1 MFWAIDVPWGIDP
14 TVVGTSIALGLT
26 LPVLASLPAI
36 RRGLRVDLRQAL
48 DARGADLGP
57 HGRVDRAVRHIGG
70 LPRPAQL
77 GLRNVGRR
85 KRRTV
90 ATATIVALAVGNLL
104 AVMAL
109 TVAATEATQAA
120 WADHL
125 EDIQVWSAG
134 GEVFDARAERIIATT
149 PGVAQVEPVLKRN
162 VELGGRDASIWAVEA
177 DPLFRFLLADGRWFS
192 ADEERSEARV
202 AVIER
207 NLAELSG
214 VELGDQVTVRTAAG
228 PVQLSVIGISANQQE
243 DGLALFVPL
252 ETARSLLGETGGS
265 GTFWVSTSASRDAAL
280 VDRTA
285 TEWRTGWRP
294 PATRWAPRSA
304 TSPSATRWRRTAT
317 SPPRSPCSVSSW

>member
-1 MFWAIDVPWGIDP
+1 
-14 TVVGTSIALGLT
+14 GTSIALGLT

-90 ATATIVALAVGNLL
+90 ATATIVALAVGNLR

-120 WADHL
+120 WADRL

-149 PGVAQVEPVLKRN
+149 RGVAQVEPVLKRN
-162 VELGGRDASIWAVEA
+162 VELGGRDASIWAVGA
-177 DPLFRFLLADGRWFS
+177 
-192 ADEERSEARV
+192 
-202 AVIER
+202 
-207 NLAELSG
+207 
-214 VELGDQVTVRTAAG
+214 
-228 PVQLSVIGISANQQE
+228 
-243 DGLALFVPL
+243 
-252 ETARSLLGETGGS
+252 
-265 GTFWVSTSASRDAAL
+265 
-280 VDRTA
+280 
-285 TEWRTGWRP
+285 
-294 PATRWAPRSA
+294 
-304 TSPSATRWRRTAT
+304 
-317 SPPRSPCSVSSW
+317 